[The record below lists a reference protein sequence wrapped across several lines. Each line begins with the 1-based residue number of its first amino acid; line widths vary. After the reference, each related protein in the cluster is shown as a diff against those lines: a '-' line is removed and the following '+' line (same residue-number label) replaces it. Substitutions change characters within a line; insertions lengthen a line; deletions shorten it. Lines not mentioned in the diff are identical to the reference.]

1 MLEFVLEW
9 LSRPYLCGPALA
21 TGVLTGR
28 VGPHLVIFTSPLTL
42 QEHTEVLYIVNIYS
56 PPPPPH
62 PPRWLWYECTN
73 KHCNCTC
80 IKLYQFF
87 LLFAPMVIQFCY
99 IFFLS
104 ILRHFLKSYTSHPF
118 STHEIGQK
126 DFEKL

>member
-56 PPPPPH
+56 PPPPPDDYGINVLINIVIVH
-62 PPRWLWYECTN
+62 ASNCINFFFSLHQWLSN
-73 KHCNCTC
+73 FAISF
-80 IKLYQFF
+80 IKYFKAFF
-87 LLFAPMVIQFCY
+87 KIIHFTP
-99 IFFLS
+99 IFN
-104 ILRHFLKSYTSHPF
+104 T
-118 STHEIGQK
+118 
-126 DFEKL
+126 